1 MPVEE
6 TSLRI
11 KPQQKRAVEKV
22 DRILKATALLLERS
36 GVEDLNILAIAREA
50 DLPPATIYHYFENR
64 TAIFMALAER
74 TMHEVDMAFAAAL
87 LAAGASEPDWL
98 LLLRQLYEAYK
109 AAPGYRHV
117 LPLLRYSAGLREI
130 VSVSNRRSVEFLMAA
145 LQHIPLPAAR
155 LQRIALMIAEAVQCF
170 LDLAL
175 CASDDAEAE
184 AYVSEMLVIV
194 GAIAEHYQTLPG
206 VPLARSVLR

>member
-1 MPVEE
+1 MLVEE

-36 GVEDLNILAIAREA
+36 GVEELNILAIAREA

-87 LAAGASEPDWL
+87 SAAAGSGDPDWL
-98 LLLRQLYEAYK
+98 ALLRQLYEAYK

-145 LQHIPLPAAR
+145 LRHIPVPAAR
-155 LQRIALMIAEAVQCF
+155 LQRVALMIAEAVQCF

-184 AYVSEMLVIV
+184 AYVSEMQVIV
-194 GAIAEHYQTLPG
+194 GAIALHYQAMTSSLS
-206 VPLARSVLR
+206 R